1 MEIYH
6 YSKIYH
12 DLSWSTMIGWIF
24 TMLPL
29 GVMYIIQFLS
39 DDKTCRSHTQFE
51 RTTYIDIVEGTL
63 FTFY

>member
-1 MEIYH
+1 
-6 YSKIYH
+6 
-12 DLSWSTMIGWIF
+12 
-24 TMLPL
+24 MLPL
-29 GVMYIIQFLS
+29 GVMYIIQLLS